1 MEEHHA
7 SAHGPAVEG
16 EAAYSTLSCPAFLAA
31 DLPITKEHFV
41 DFEEREEVGEEAEEL
56 GVEEVGVLGYKCG
69 VVECGKVVLVSRW
82 AANAINF
89 ITFITIITINTSIT
103 FITFITVI
111 TFITSTTL
119 TLLPLGSPRPWWP

>member
-7 SAHGPAVEG
+7 SAHGPLVEG

-56 GVEEVGVLGYKCG
+56 GVEEVEVLGYKCG

-82 AANAINF
+82 AANASNLFITF
-89 ITFITIITINTSIT
+89 ITFITIIT
-103 FITFITVI
+103 FITFT